1 MRRCGR
7 AYFLLLVCLL
17 VTGVTAGGALAA
29 PGGNG
34 NNGKG
39 HAGRGLAL
47 AKGHAKHAPAA
58 PHSPSA
64 PVKSTAPSGKD
75 ETRREPAPKRV
86 APKAAPG
93 VDRRASHLTICHR
106 TGSGRYIVISPSVTG
121 GTNGHLK
128 HHDDF
133 VYEGSCT
140 KSAQTPLDDPPAEP
154 PATGEHPPRD
164 PAGAVGAPPLGR
176 PTLHGWPGALPV
188 PGRQRADRLGNR
200 ATAAEADS
208 LVLPED
214 DERIE
219 RDGAR
224 AGHGLDHD
232 PVPA

>member
-7 AYFLLLVCLL
+7 AYCLLLVCLL

-58 PHSPSA
+58 PQSLQA

-75 ETRREPAPKRV
+75 EARPASALKGV

-93 VDRRASHLTICHR
+93 VERRASHLTICHR

-121 GTNGHLK
+121 VTNGHLK

-133 VYEGSCT
+133 VYTGSCT
-140 KSAQTPLDDPPAEP
+140 RSAPTPPDDP

-164 PAGAVGAPPLGR
+164 PAGAIGAPPLAGPSGDLPFTGGR
-176 PTLHGWPGALPV
+176 ALYLFLAGSVLIASGLALLRRKPTP
-188 PGRQRADRLGNR
+188 
-200 ATAAEADS
+200 
-208 LVLPED
+208 
-214 DERIE
+214 
-219 RDGAR
+219 
-224 AGHGLDHD
+224 
-232 PVPA
+232 

>member
-7 AYFLLLVCLL
+7 AYCLLLVCLL

-29 PGGNG
+29 PGGNS

-58 PHSPSA
+58 PQSLQA

-75 ETRREPAPKRV
+75 EARPASALKGV

-93 VDRRASHLTICHR
+93 VERRASHLTICHR

-121 GTNGHLK
+121 VTNGHLK

-133 VYEGSCT
+133 VYTGSCT
-140 KSAQTPLDDPPAEP
+140 RSAPTPPDDPPDDP

-164 PAGAVGAPPLGR
+164 PAGAIGAPPLASPSGDLPFTGGR
-176 PTLHGWPGALPV
+176 ALYLFLAGSVLIASGLALLRRKPTP
-188 PGRQRADRLGNR
+188 
-200 ATAAEADS
+200 
-208 LVLPED
+208 
-214 DERIE
+214 
-219 RDGAR
+219 
-224 AGHGLDHD
+224 
-232 PVPA
+232 